1 MTDKRMAEA
10 SINDSLDAYLHGAEE
25 GDPYQA
31 RHLHEMLDLMLTERE
46 IPAGQL
52 WLTDHG
58 KSLLADMHRQL
69 SHCEGGG
76 EHLRDTVL
84 DAVQFRPRKDGW
96 QDTYSYLRD
105 LKIAITVANE
115 LCEQRCA
122 GGKPSVTEAAKTI
135 ADRGEFG
142 LDPARI
148 CEVYD
153 EIAST
158 VGGFREFSNC

>member
-1 MTDKRMAEA
+1 MTDKRVAEA
-10 SINDSLDAYLHGAEE
+10 TINDSLDAYLHGAEH
-25 GDPYQA
+25 GDAYQD

-58 KSLLADMHRQL
+58 KTLLADMHRQL

-76 EHLRDTVL
+76 EHLRDNVL
-84 DAVQFRPRKDGW
+84 DAVQFKPRMGNW

-105 LKIAITVANE
+105 LRIAISVANE
-115 LCEQRCA
+115 LCEQRCSSE
-122 GGKPSVTEAAKTI
+122 KPSITRAAQTI
-135 ADRGEFG
+135 AERGEFG

-153 EIAST
+153 EVAST

>member
-1 MTDKRMAEA
+1 
-10 SINDSLDAYLHGAEE
+10 
-25 GDPYQA
+25 
-31 RHLHEMLDLMLTERE
+31 MLDLMLTERE

-58 KSLLADMHRQL
+58 KTLLADMHRQL

-76 EHLRDTVL
+76 DHLRDSVL
-84 DAVQFRPRKDGW
+84 DAVQFMPRGGSW

-105 LKIAITVANE
+105 LRIAITVANE

-122 GGKPSVTEAAKTI
+122 NGKPSVTRAAQAI

-148 CEVYD
+148 REVYD
-153 EIAST
+153 EVAST
-158 VGGFREFSNC
+158 VGGFKEFSNC